1 MLTGESKLIVKG
13 PESKVFG
20 GTVLNRGSIL
30 VRVDKLADSAAINQ
44 IMRLVE
50 AA

>member
-1 MLTGESKLIVKG
+1 MKNVG
-13 PESKVFG
+13 SKVYG
-20 GTVLNRGSIL
+20 GTLLARGGML

-50 AA
+50 AAQTAKAPI